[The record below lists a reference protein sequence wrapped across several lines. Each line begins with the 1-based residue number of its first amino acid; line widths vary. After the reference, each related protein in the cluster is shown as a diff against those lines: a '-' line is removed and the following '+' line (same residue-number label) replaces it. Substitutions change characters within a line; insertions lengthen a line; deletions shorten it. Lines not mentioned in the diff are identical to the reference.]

1 MEEDDD
7 FSAVVSLSEEA
18 CLEADEP
25 SSLVADFAEG
35 EGEGEGE
42 DVATTSLPAPESTED
57 TALISSFLSPE
68 RITSSFVPPPP
79 P

>member
-18 CLEADEP
+18 CLEEDEP

-35 EGEGEGE
+35 EGEGE
-42 DVATTSLPAPESTED
+42 DVTTTSLPAPESTED
-57 TALISSFLSPE
+57 TALTSSFLSPE
-68 RITSSFVPPPP
+68 RITSSLVPLPPS
-79 P
+79 